1 MALYVQDTADVL
13 LTRKSDGYQVFS
25 ATTQSIGIDQ
35 SVDEEEIKGG
45 IGNSTQFT
53 IKSNK
58 SLEITVQDA
67 LFDFNWLAVTQGV
80 KVNEKGQATVKQT
93 EIVSVEEAGALNI
106 KDKAVTDAVVI
117 GNDGANHK
125 ATFASGAATV
135 ETLTKEVGKNV
146 TVSYE
151 KEVTGNTISIRAD
164 RFAEK
169 YQAQLRTVAYDK
181 DTEAIV
187 KDVFIIFENVTP
199 SSEFSMSLEAGSA
212 MAPEI
217 KLRAAAD
224 PKTKAIGTFVLV
236 DFVEGNEGL

>member
-1 MALYVQDTADVL
+1 MALYIQDTADVL
-13 LTRKSDGYQVFS
+13 LTRKSDGHQVFS

-35 SVDEEEIKGG
+35 SVDEEAIKGG

-58 SLEITVQDA
+58 ELEITVQDA
-67 LFDFNWLAVTQGV
+67 LFDFNWLAATQGV
-80 KVNEKGQATVKQT
+80 KVDEQGKAKVKET
-93 EIVSVEEAGALNI
+93 EIVEVGEAGALTI
-106 KDKAVTDAVVI
+106 ADKEVTEAVVI
-117 GNDGANHK
+117 GNDGKNHE
-125 ATFASGAATV
+125 AEFTSGSATV
-135 ETLTKEVGKNV
+135 GSLSTEKGKNV

-151 KEVTGNTISIRAD
+151 KDVTGSTIAIRAD

-181 DTEAIV
+181 DTEAIA
-187 KDVFIIFENVTP
+187 KDVYIIFENVTP

-212 MAPEI
+212 MSPEI

-236 DFVEGNEGL
+236 DFKEDSGL